1 MSMAEINFITT
12 THLAQK
18 VKEVINDIVASH
30 SIKKVLDVPSGEG
43 ALSHFLA
50 EELKLEVI
58 ASDIDAKKWKYN
70 KMPLVEAD
78 MGRKLPFSNES
89 FDFIIC
95 LEGIKHTTDVCTAM
109 QEIARLLSR
118 QGLLLITIPN
128 DLAMEVRLRYFF
140 DGFVDADWNNPMSHL
155 SNESKS
161 FLFANS
167 ILQLPQLNYFLE
179 MNNLKIIRT
188 ETSRLRIK
196 SLVLAIL
203 FYPLIYFSTTKACR
217 EKKWLRDLLCSF
229 TWLAG
234 RHNIVICKKN

>member
-1 MSMAEINFITT
+1 MDEINFITT
-12 THLAQK
+12 TRLAQK
-18 VKEVINDIVASH
+18 VKEVINEIVANH
-30 SIKKVLDVPSGEG
+30 PVKKVLDVPSGEG

-58 ASDIDAKKWKYN
+58 ASDIDAKKWKYS
-70 KMPLVEAD
+70 KIPVVEAD
-78 MGRKLPFSNES
+78 MGRKLPFPSES
-89 FDFIIC
+89 FDLIVC
-95 LEGIKHTTDVCTAM
+95 LEGIKHATDVYTAI

-140 DGFVDADWNNPMSHL
+140 DGFVDVDWNKPISHL

-203 FYPLIYFSTTKACR
+203 FYPFIYFSTTKACR

-234 RHNIVICKKN
+234 RHNIVICKKIN

>member
-1 MSMAEINFITT
+1 MSEINFITT

-18 VKEVINDIVASH
+18 VKVIINDIVATH
-30 SIKKVLDVPSGEG
+30 PIKKVLDVPSGEG

-50 EELKLEVI
+50 EELKLDVT
-58 ASDIDAKKWKYN
+58 ASDIDVKKWRYN
-70 KMPLVEAD
+70 RIPVVEAD
-78 MGRKLPFSNES
+78 IGRKLPFANES
-89 FDFIIC
+89 FDFIVC
-95 LEGIKHTTDVCTAM
+95 LEGIKHTTDVYTAM
-109 QEIARLLSR
+109 QEIARLLSSE
-118 QGLLLITIPN
+118 GLLLITIPN

-140 DGFVDADWNNPMSHL
+140 DGFVDADWNKPMSHL

-167 ILQLPQLNYFLE
+167 ILQLPHLNYFLE

-196 SLVLAIL
+196 SLALAIL

-217 EKKWLRDLLCSF
+217 EKKWLRDLICSF
-229 TWLAG
+229 KWLAG
-234 RHNIVICKKN
+234 RHNIVICKKMN